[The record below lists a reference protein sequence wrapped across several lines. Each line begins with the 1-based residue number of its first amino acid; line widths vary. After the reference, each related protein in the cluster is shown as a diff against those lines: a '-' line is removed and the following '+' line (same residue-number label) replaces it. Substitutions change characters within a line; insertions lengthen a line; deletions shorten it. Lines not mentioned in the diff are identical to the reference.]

1 MGATSLIFTPCRGHI
16 PLQGGGVSAYQKH
29 TMNYA
34 ELSRIELEDILLPP
48 CCTAD
53 DAVCREP
60 ADDCAA
66 AHTPQRDH
74 QLRHVLS
81 AAHEL
86 LTRIAEQEIKSRCL
100 LSSPELVRHYL
111 RVLFAGAERE
121 TFVVI
126 YLDNGHRVIEV
137 ERPFSG
143 TLSEM
148 SVYPREIARR
158 ALQLNAAAVI
168 CAHPH
173 PSLDETP
180 SRADIVLTKHLQSAL
195 ALIRVRLL
203 DHFVVA
209 GTTIASCAE
218 QGVL

>member
-1 MGATSLIFTPCRGHI
+1 
-16 PLQGGGVSAYQKH
+16 
-29 TMNYA
+29 MNYA
-34 ELSRIELEDILLPP
+34 ELSRIELEDILLQP
-48 CCTAD
+48 CCFAAD
-53 DAVCREP
+53 VTLFRELADSCAV
-60 ADDCAA
+60 
-66 AHTPQRDH
+66 AHTPQRGH
-74 QLRHVLS
+74 RLRHALS
-81 AAHEL
+81 AVHEL

-100 LSSPELVRHYL
+100 LSSPDLVRHYL

-143 TLSEM
+143 TLSEI

-158 ALQLNAAAVI
+158 ALELNAAAVI

-173 PSLDETP
+173 PSLDGTP
-180 SRADIVLTKHLQSAL
+180 SRADIALTKQLQSAL
-195 ALIRVRLL
+195 ALISVRLL

-209 GTTIASCAE
+209 GAAIASCAE

>member
-1 MGATSLIFTPCRGHI
+1 
-16 PLQGGGVSAYQKH
+16 
-29 TMNYA
+29 MNYA
-34 ELSRIELEDILLPP
+34 ELSRIELEDILLQP
-48 CCTAD
+48 CCFAAD
-53 DAVCREP
+53 VTVCREQ
-60 ADDCAA
+60 ADGCAV
-66 AHTPQRDH
+66 AHEPQRGPRM
-74 QLRHVLS
+74 RHVLS

-100 LSSPELVRHYL
+100 LSSPDLVRHYL

-126 YLDNGHRVIEV
+126 YLDNGNRVIEV

-148 SVYPREIARR
+148 PVYPREIARR

-168 CAHPH
+168 CAHPY

-180 SRADIVLTKHLQSAL
+180 SRADIVLTKQLQSAL
-195 ALIRVRLL
+195 ALIGVRLL

-209 GTTIASCAE
+209 GTAIASCAE